1 MVVGVDGIGGLVE
14 EGRDDARGTL
24 REGVGLVVED
34 AVNDAAICDTL
45 WVGLDRVVQCDLVQ
59 LCAEYLSNCLV
70 NWGLILLMVLQEGIA
85 SHLAK
90 RGSLARSG

>member
-14 EGRDDARGTL
+14 DGRDDARGTL
-24 REGVGLVVED
+24 RKLVGLVVED

-45 WVGLDRVVQCDLVQ
+45 WIWFDRVGQCGLVQ
-59 LCAEYLSNCLV
+59 LCAEYLSNRLV

-90 RGSLARSG
+90 RRPLTGGD